1 MDMSTNIIQMPARH
15 IPIWTFGERV
25 RKARRE
31 VGLTQEAMAKQLGV
45 GAPAYAA
52 WESGR
57 NMPANLPDVVV
68 RLERISGV
76 PRSWFLGWA
85 DESPRPDGPG
95 GGAEWAPWGSNPRPA
110 DYKVA
115 TLTPLRAVA

>member
-1 MDMSTNIIQMPARH
+1 MIHLPVRH
-15 IPIWTFGERV
+15 IPSWTFGERA
-25 RKARRE
+25 RKVRRE
-31 VGLTQEAMAKQLGV
+31 VGLTQEAIAEQLGV
-45 GAPAYAA
+45 SAATYSA

-57 NMPANLPDVVV
+57 NTPANLPDVAVK
-68 RLERISGV
+68 LERISGV

-110 DYKVA
+110 DYRVVSLNPVVTLPKVA
-115 TLTPLRAVA
+115 